1 MRLDFVN
8 PEYLWFLL
16 SIPLLVIIHFYFL
29 HHAYAKAM
37 RFANFEALKR
47 VTGKDL
53 ITKNILVLVLRCI
66 ILILVILSAAGVEF
80 WYVGASNQN
89 DYVVAIDT
97 SLSMTT
103 TDLPPTR
110 LEAAKEFAADFV
122 NHLKVD
128 SNVGLVSFSGITFV
142 DEALNSD
149 KAKIIRSIRNL
160 EMNDVG
166 GTDLSGAI
174 ITGTNMLMNS
184 NKGKIILLLSDG
196 SHTAGSEGP
205 IQDALTYAKVNHVR
219 VHTLAVGTERGLVPY
234 LPAGYNIT
242 EVFNRDIL
250 KVMSDTTSGLFFDV
264 VDRAAWK
271 TAQDT
276 LFNQSEEGL
285 LHKNLNYIF
294 ILIALTLLFIEWGL
308 INTRFRRIP

>member
-1 MRLDFVN
+1 MN

-16 SIPLLVIIHFYFL
+16 SIPLLVVTHFYFL
-29 HHAYAKAM
+29 HHTRAKAM

-47 VTGKDL
+47 ITGKEL
-53 ITKNILVLVLRCI
+53 ITRNILVLTLRCV
-66 ILILVILSAAGVEF
+66 ILILVILGAAGVEF
-80 WYVGASNQN
+80 WYVGPSNQN

-110 LEAAKEFAADFV
+110 LEAAKEFAVDFV
-122 NHLKVD
+122 NHLGGD
-128 SNVGLVSFSGITFV
+128 SNVGLVRFSGVTFV
-142 DEALNSD
+142 DEALNPD

-160 EMNDVG
+160 DMNDLG
-166 GTDLSGAI
+166 GTDLSGAV

-184 NKGKIILLLSDG
+184 NKGKTILLLSDG
-196 SHTAGSEGP
+196 SHTAGSEGS
-205 IQDALTYAKVNHVR
+205 IREALEYAKINHVR

-250 KVMSDTTSGLFFDV
+250 KVISDTTSGLFFDV
-264 VDRAAWK
+264 ADRPAWK
-271 TAQDT
+271 AAEDS
-276 LFNQSEEGL
+276 LFSQFDMGL

-294 ILIALTLLFIEWGL
+294 ILIALTLLFVEWGL
-308 INTRFRRIP
+308 INTRFRRVP

>member
-16 SIPLLVIIHFYFL
+16 SIPLLVVSHFYFL
-29 HHAYAKAM
+29 HHARAKAM

-47 VTGKDL
+47 VTGKEL
-53 ITKNILVLVLRCI
+53 ITKNILVLILRCV
-66 ILILVILSAAGVEF
+66 ILVLVILGAAGVEF

-122 NHLKVD
+122 NHLGGD

-142 DEALNSD
+142 DEALNPD

-160 EMNDVG
+160 DMNDVG
-166 GTDLSGAI
+166 GTDISGAI

-184 NKGKIILLLSDG
+184 KKGRVILLMSDG
-196 SHTAGSEGP
+196 SHTASSEWP
-205 IQDALTYAKVNHVR
+205 IRDALEYAKVNHVQ
-219 VHTLAVGTERGLVPY
+219 VHTLAVGTDRGLVPY

-250 KVMSDTTSGLFFDV
+250 KVISDSTSGLFFDV
-264 VDRAAWK
+264 ADRSAWK
-271 TAQDT
+271 SAQDT
-276 LFNQSEEGL
+276 LFSQFDQGL
-285 LHKNLNYIF
+285 LRKNLNYIF
-294 ILIALTLLFIEWGL
+294 ILLALMLLFIEWGL
-308 INTRFRRIP
+308 VNTRFRRIP